1 MNTDCSQRLWLDRGK
16 GDGRWNEIVV
26 YEKDSAIAEDV
37 DVIQSN
43 MMFARRRRF
52 VLVHSLHGYSSIRK
66 LQSLSLEVVREYP
79 MRP

>member
-1 MNTDCSQRLWLDRGK
+1 
-16 GDGRWNEIVV
+16 V

-52 VLVHSLHGYSSIRK
+52 VLVHSLHGYSSTRK
-66 LQSLSLEVVREYP
+66 LQST
-79 MRP
+79 